1 MLKHSIKDIRVSVT
15 SNCNLKCIYCHREG
29 QKECTSSRTPMSINE
44 ISFLVDIA
52 RKYGVRTVKITG
64 GEPLVRT
71 DILNILKSIG
81 SKKHIEDLSV
91 VTNGIL
97 LEKYAHGLK
106 DSGVDRINISLDTL
120 NPETYWSLSNG
131 LVISVLNGVSLAAS
145 LNFALIKINM
155 LLLKSINENNLEE
168 MMDFVI
174 SLSDSSPTPIHLQL
188 IELVKTSTIT
198 EEFFN
203 QYFIDLRKQVRPWL
217 STRASSSYFRRKN
230 MRECFVMPEGFVVE
244 LVTPTHNSAFCE
256 HCSRLRVTA
265 DGYLKPCLMREDNL
279 IDILGPMRNAASR
292 VELEKLFAKAISL
305 KTPYWLDHIHNVSN

>member
-1 MLKHSIKDIRVSVT
+1 
-15 SNCNLKCIYCHREG
+15 
-29 QKECTSSRTPMSINE
+29 MSIDE

-52 RKYGVRTVKITG
+52 GKYGARKVKITG
-64 GEPLVRT
+64 GEPLVRA
-71 DILNILKSIG
+71 DILDILRSIG

-97 LEKYAHGLK
+97 LEKYAYGLK
-106 DSGVDRINISLDTL
+106 ESGVNRINISLDTL

-131 LVISVLNGVSLAAS
+131 LVVSVLNGISLAAS
-145 LNFALIKINM
+145 LDFSLLKINM
-155 LLLKSINENNLEE
+155 LLLQSINEDNLEE
-168 MMDFVI
+168 MMNFVI
-174 SLSDSSPTPIHLQL
+174 SLSDSSPIHLQL

-198 EEFFN
+198 DDFFN

-217 STRASSSYFRRKN
+217 SARASSSYFRRKN

-279 IDILGPMRNAASR
+279 IDIIGPMRNAASR
-292 VELEKLFAKAISL
+292 VDLEKLFAEAISL
-305 KTPYWLDHIHNVSN
+305 KTPYWLENIYNVSN